1 MAVVMPYEGRKRYL
15 EGVVSSIATFELR
28 LFKNNI
34 TPDVD
39 TEFADFTQADFSG
52 YNAQNLTLGALVRD
66 GDDNARQTALL
77 VQFAHSGGGTDNDI
91 YGWYLIPNGGSV
103 VLFSE
108 RFSDAPRAMDS
119 LGDEINITPALT
131 QGACP

>member
-1 MAVVMPYEGRKRYL
+1 MAVIMPYEGRENYL
-15 EGVVSSIATFELR
+15 TNVFTMIGTFVLR

-39 TEFADFTQADFSG
+39 TVLADFTEADFSG
-52 YNAQNLTLGALVRD
+52 YTDVLLTMGAIVRD
-66 GDDNARQTALL
+66 GDDNARSTGLL
-77 VQFAHSGGGTDNDI
+77 AQFLHSGGGTANDI
-91 YGWYLIPNGGSV
+91 YGWYLLGSGGAV
-103 VLFSE
+103 CLFAE
-108 RFSDAPRAMDS
+108 RFSDAPRVMDG